1 MEAVLFPSK
10 GHTHL
15 VSPNENPVS
24 TYPLLNPMPS
34 PFCVHIVYLHIAF
47 TASRCEDDS
56 YERKRVMKGRE
67 L

>member
-34 PFCVHIVYLHIAF
+34 PFCVHNTYILHSQPPDVK
-47 TASRCEDDS
+47 TT
-56 YERKRVMKGRE
+56 VMKGRE
-67 L
+67 F